1 QAVAPTVA
9 ASPGGTLNVAGAV
22 AVLSAQA
29 QAMAKI
35 AENAIITARNVAV
48 TAQDASKLGVRAWG
62 LGIGGGQTVGFGA
75 SFALLYAGNTA
86 HALVGDG
93 AKVTADSLKV
103 IARRERIDESQ
114 YRFPFDISDLFTVNA

>member
-1 QAVAPTVA
+1 MALASFRANCVPT
-9 ASPGGTLNVAGAV
+9 AGSTSTV
-22 AVLSAQA
+22 SYTHL
-29 QAMAKI
+29 
-35 AENAIITARNVAV
+35 AV

-103 IARRERIDESQ
+103 IARRERIDESLSLIHILEASLAQ
-114 YRFPFDISDLFTVNA
+114 EPAQVG